1 MKLSRGAKMPVDV
14 IITLSDEDLEKFQQS
29 IDKGRLIVEDEV
41 ASRKIEE
48 TASKMIN
55 ETQDLDLPSFVS
67 ERLLKLRILLNM
79 VRDDE
84 WQLTSP
90 EKKSIRAA
98 LYYFVDP
105 EDVIPDHIP
114 VIGFLDDAMYAE
126 IVFKELKS
134 EIKMYQEFCQFRI
147 AEENRRR
154 EKGQDP
160 HVAREDWIADKREVL
175 HARMRERRLLKS
187 GGRGMRM
194 RLF

>member
-1 MKLSRGAKMPVDV
+1 M
-14 IITLSDEDLEKFQQS
+14 
-29 IDKGRLIVEDEV
+29 
-41 ASRKIEE
+41 ASRKIEDA
-48 TASKMIN
+48 ASKMIN

-134 EIKMYQEFCQFRI
+134 EIKMYHIASSENFCHRGHWRFLT
-147 AEENRRR
+147 
-154 EKGQDP
+154 
-160 HVAREDWIADKREVL
+160 EDKD
-175 HARMRERRLLKS
+175 
-187 GGRGMRM
+187 
-194 RLF
+194 

>member
-1 MKLSRGAKMPVDV
+1 MPIDV
-14 IITLSDEDLEKFQQS
+14 VITLSDEDLEKFQNS
-29 IDKGRLIVEDEV
+29 IDKGRLIVEDDD
-41 ASRKIEE
+41 ASRMMEDS
-48 TASKMIN
+48 ASKMID
-55 ETQDLDLPSFVS
+55 ETQHLDLPSFVS

-84 WQLTSP
+84 WRLSAE

-105 EDVIPDHIP
+105 DDIIPDHIP
-114 VIGFLDDAMYAE
+114 VIGFLDDALYAE
-126 IVFKELKS
+126 IVFKELKP

-154 EKGQDP
+154 GKGLEL

-175 HARMRERRLLKS
+175 HARMRERRLLKT
-187 GGRGMRM
+187 GGRGLRM